1 MTDEEYV
8 FRQTERE
15 RKRDGRGTFS
25 KKRQGGKTIRFPSD
39 MLTKKERNAMNGEV
53 DTYNFKNPLKWKQFQ
68 AMPTDIQQAYLD
80 MLTER
85 YRGISNALIGES
97 MGVKNNVFAPY
108 LLRHKLKVN
117 RDPSLSMKRD
127 TFLRSNAGLA
137 WAAWLAQ
144 AEDSCK
150 EMSMEEVKHDDPV
163 IADEVVHKEI
173 DVKNIAVLLQMLAGS
188 GAKLTIE
195 LNL

>member
-1 MTDEEYV
+1 
-8 FRQTERE
+8 
-15 RKRDGRGTFS
+15 
-25 KKRQGGKTIRFPSD
+25 
-39 MLTKKERNAMNGEV
+39 MNGEV

-117 RDPSLSMKRD
+117 RDPALNLKRE
-127 TFLRSNAGLA
+127 TFLRTDAG
-137 WAAWLAQ
+137 AAWTAWV
-144 AEDSCK
+144 EDKPC
-150 EMSMEEVKHDDPV
+150 DPV
-163 IADEVVHKEI
+163 ISEPDVVELPESVSVEGTDEKK
-173 DVKNIAVLLQMLAGS
+173 DVDIKNIAVLLQMLVGS